1 MPMKNLVK
9 NSAIIFLFIATMYL
23 LFAFENYLLFKIVFV
38 IFLLFCTEMVWRVI
52 QKERIKNPDY
62 VAKQV
67 AKSLKKW
74 REDAQFWIDRQNP
87 EYIQANNQF
96 NEFESIYF
104 KLWEKFLHDKNK
116 RLEIVRDWATF
127 IESQLKALAIN
138 SNDIDP
144 ESKKKYDY
152 LQIRI
157 EEIKKRFDKLNKE

>member
-1 MPMKNLVK
+1 MKNIIK
-9 NSAIIFLFIATMYL
+9 NLAITFLFVAIMYV
-23 LFAFENYLLFKIVFV
+23 LFAFEKDLLLKIVFV
-38 IFLLFCTEMVWRVI
+38 LFLIFVADWIWRVV

-74 REDAQFWIDRQNP
+74 REDAKFWIDRQNP

-138 SNDIDP
+138 SDDMDP

-157 EEIKKRFDKLNKE
+157 EEIKKRFDKLIKE